1 MAPYAGTVV
10 VPIEPYSDGDASQR
24 PTRSDYTLQDPP
36 TIYLEKLAESW
47 MKERGEYHKG
57 VTYVLDKLPDGYTV
71 WGRPRKNQ
79 PQHVDKWAFGHPA
92 GRTFDSPNR
101 FFPHFLHLMN
111 HKGSNVGCPCTLC
124 NSGSKPTTS
133 TVRVAP
139 KSTSTQPLVQT
150 TLPAKQP
157 SVQTALPR
165 FKGKPRQVETSSV
178 RIDDEGTPDI
188 YRNLIDK
195 LRRDGHV
202 NEAIRETMSLD
213 WQAERKSL
221 PPLLDQLSQQGQWVP
236 RPGEI
241 VLFVRNLAPGTEICF
256 DESTREYKVWS
267 TGQERFGSHPRWEA
281 GVVTQPAA
289 ELPRVGDLLS
299 ETNKQFQRNYSG
311 FRIEP
316 IPDPNNTLKHWSKQ
330 HKYLPLSAMRP
341 FAFWSDFLHGVPEN
355 DWHPTIM
362 HAFTA
367 MSSVSLVEKQ
377 RFTGTWPTASIT
389 CRGIFIGSEF
399 ILTGDTV
406 RLMPKQQGAAVTD
419 VLKITSIK
427 LVLMNLDTASDDDY
441 DQKHP
446 YNSAIH
452 VTGKAFTS
460 DPGHATNRIPLTDA
474 ERSGLPIESYE
485 DEWYWMHDPER
496 SLRIPFNRILGR
508 CFEAEAMALWFPTK
522 PSDYGND
529 QGQAA
534 ELSRGVEGMY
544 RSRHY
549 SSHNYLKIEK
559 GKTWFWG
566 DSRIEALDL
575 ATVNGQEVG
584 KHDKSRDPKTWRK
597 LIKIMEGNAGL
608 EDRLALKKA
617 KHADRPLRQ
626 SGGSP
631 MISSWKAINVPEERE
646 EEMEDLPAM
655 RKRPHSMMD
664 RNAGTA
670 DVDMEDDEA
679 AADQFVDELAGNIG
693 LAQSNEEP
701 ADSDDGDVIVLNEAP
716 AQSKKTRRS
725 RLI

>member
-47 MKERGEYHKG
+47 MKERGEYHK
-57 VTYVLDKLPDGYTV
+57 
-71 WGRPRKNQ
+71 
-79 PQHVDKWAFGHPA
+79 
-92 GRTFDSPNR
+92 
-101 FFPHFLHLMN
+101 
-111 HKGSNVGCPCTLC
+111 
-124 NSGSKPTTS
+124 
-133 TVRVAP
+133 
-139 KSTSTQPLVQT
+139 
-150 TLPAKQP
+150 
-157 SVQTALPR
+157 ALPR

-289 ELPRVGDLLS
+289 ELPRVGDLL
-299 ETNKQFQRNYSG
+299 
-311 FRIEP
+311 I
-316 IPDPNNTLKHWSKQ
+316 
-330 HKYLPLSAMRP
+330 
-341 FAFWSDFLHGVPEN
+341 
-355 DWHPTIM
+355 
-362 HAFTA
+362 
-367 MSSVSLVEKQ
+367 
-377 RFTGTWPTASIT
+377 
-389 CRGIFIGSEF
+389 
-399 ILTGDTV
+399 

-617 KHADRPLRQ
+617 KHADQ
-626 SGGSP
+626 
-631 MISSWKAINVPEERE
+631 ERE